1 MINETTKPESST
13 ELGGRVDPVVM
24 RVLTEMFEADT
35 DYGCGFY
42 NHEPWREAY
51 AKLQKI
57 AGYKG
62 STTVFDGEF
71 EDFSKL
77 PDE

>member
-1 MINETTKPESST
+1 MSETNDAVTS
-13 ELGGRVDPVVM
+13 PVERLVM

-35 DYGCGFY
+35 EYGCGFY
-42 NHEPWREAY
+42 GYEPWRQAY

-62 STTVFDGEF
+62 ATTVFDDEF
-71 EDFSKL
+71 DDFDKL
-77 PDE
+77 PDA